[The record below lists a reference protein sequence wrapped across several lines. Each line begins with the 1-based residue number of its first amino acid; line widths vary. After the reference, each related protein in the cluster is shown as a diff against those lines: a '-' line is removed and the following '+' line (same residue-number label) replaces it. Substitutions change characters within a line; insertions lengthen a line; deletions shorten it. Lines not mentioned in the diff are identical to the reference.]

1 MRRQNELV
9 EDFKAGRISRRDFVK
24 RAAAIGMT
32 APVISSI
39 VMASPAMAG
48 PATRSPGLRSWAQG
62 QPGGT
67 FVFGAWQDPDT
78 LDPHTTGLA
87 ATSRILIHILDPLLW
102 RNPADGMFY
111 PALASSWDVSADGK
125 EYTFHLRNDVVFHNG
140 EPFTANAVKFS
151 FDRIADPATKSLGRS
166 LIGPYDHTE
175 VVDDYT
181 AKIVMTEPF
190 SPFLTYTAVVV
201 VGRPVSPKA
210 YQELG
215 DDINNHPVGT
225 GPFMYKEYV
234 KQDHFTMVR
243 NPDYKWGGSFYAHQ
257 DAAYLDQIDWKII
270 PEPSTRVS
278 ALDNGEVMAIE
289 EVRPQDVVR
298 YQDDDNF
305 QVLSSGTPGQPRM
318 ILVNTQKPPTDDVA
332 VRRACLLATDQDT
345 IITTLYKGVYTPSHS
360 LLDPLTPCYAADLD
374 GTVKFDLAQANQV
387 LDEAGWVK
395 NGDIREKDG
404 QKLEILFLSNT
415 SNDFKDIAQLM
426 QATYK
431 EVGIDMK
438 IEFESQPSIF
448 STYQK
453 GPQNFA
459 DFFFWSPDPD
469 QLSAT
474 YHSRNIESGFN
485 WSHFNNPDFDAL
497 VDQAAQ
503 EGDDAKRCDL
513 YHQAQVILWDQ
524 AASIPIQQ
532 KAALLVAQKKVQ
544 GTIFDSNAYPYYYS
558 TTIQ

>member
-1 MRRQNELV
+1 MRRQIELV
-9 EDFKAGRISRRDFVK
+9 EDFNTGRISRRDFVK

-48 PATRSPGLRSWAQG
+48 PAGRVAPRRTRAQG
-62 QPGGT
+62 EPGGT

-87 ATSRILIHILDPLLW
+87 ATSRILIHVYDPLIW
-102 RNPADGMFY
+102 RNPADGQFY
-111 PALASSWDVSADGK
+111 PALAQSWELSPDGK
-125 EYTFHLRNDVVFHNG
+125 EYTFHLRNDVAFHNG
-140 EPFTANAVKFS
+140 ESFTANSVKFS
-151 FDRIADPATKSLGRS
+151 FDRLADPATMSLGRS
-166 LIGPYDHTE
+166 FIGDYDHTE
-175 VVDDYT
+175 IIDDYT
-181 AKIVMTEPF
+181 AKVVLREPF
-190 SPFLTYTAVVV
+190 APFLTYQAVVIF
-201 VGRPVSPKA
+201 GRPVSPRA

-225 GPFMYKEYV
+225 GPFMYQEYV

-243 NPDYKWGGSFYAHQ
+243 NPDYNWGAPYFAHQ
-257 DAAYLDQIDWKII
+257 DAAYLDEILWKII

-298 YQDDDNF
+298 YQEDDNY

-318 ILVNTQKPPTDDVA
+318 ILVNTQKAPTDDVA

-345 IITTLYKGVYTPSHS
+345 IITALYKGVYTPSHS

-374 GTVKFDLAQANQV
+374 GYVTFDLDKANQT

-415 SNDFKDIAQLM
+415 SNDFRDIAQLM
-426 QATYK
+426 QATYR
-431 EVGIDMK
+431 EIGIDMK

-448 STYQK
+448 STYQD

-485 WSHFNNPDFDAL
+485 WSHFNNPEFDAL

-503 EGDDAKRCDL
+503 EGDDAKRCEL
-513 YHQAQVILWDQ
+513 YHQAQTILWDQ
-524 AASIPIQQ
+524 AAAIPIQQ
-532 KAALLVAQKKVQ
+532 KAAILVAQTKLQ
-544 GTIFDSNAYPYYYS
+544 GIAFDGNAYPYYYD